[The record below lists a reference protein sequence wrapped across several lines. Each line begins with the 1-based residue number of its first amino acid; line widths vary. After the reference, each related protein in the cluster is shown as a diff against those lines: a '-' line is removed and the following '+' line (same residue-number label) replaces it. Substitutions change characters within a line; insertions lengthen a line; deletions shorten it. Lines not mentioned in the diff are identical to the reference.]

1 MESTGLPGMLAA
13 NWEEFAKGAEGTHAT
28 IEDALKVHEIL
39 DAINLS
45 IRERR
50 QIDLCFQCKYL
61 C

>member
-1 MESTGLPGMLAA
+1 MLAA

-50 QIDLCFQCKYL
+50 QIDLCFQWEYL
-61 C
+61 